1 MSRYRSRLEIVGEML
16 HAVHDGSD
24 KPTGIFYAANLSY
37 RSGKD
42 VLHLL
47 VQNDLL
53 REREIPGKK
62 KTKKRYSVNQIRSTN
77 ARKSSV
83 SHNRLPGKKQT
94 VMPTE
99 INSPTLCNPRS
110 RESWRFASLQRKCH
124 IENWGWPSALVWQK
138 RPEW

>member
-1 MSRYRSRLEIVGEML
+1 ML

-62 KTKKRYSVNQIRSTN
+62 KTKKRYSVTEKGLNLIRHLDRVKEIINIDESQDIFIEN
-77 ARKSSV
+77 KVAKVIDRSARKQ
-83 SHNRLPGKKQT
+83 H
-94 VMPTE
+94 
-99 INSPTLCNPRS
+99 
-110 RESWRFASLQRKCH
+110 
-124 IENWGWPSALVWQK
+124 
-138 RPEW
+138 